1 MNTSYF
7 RISAIGMILIA
18 IMAPIH
24 WAIHILGWMYIIPTG
39 PFAPI
44 FPLLLITAIGLYVGF
59 ILAGI
64 GFFGYYRAYNLT
76 WGLVGFLIP
85 ILFDWALIIV
95 EVDYFIAFW
104 TSLPSIPPLFYPLI
118 ISNELVF
125 WLLKDTVLAFTPI
138 LWSIVV
144 FQVASHTDNKRRT
157 QIAGVLLLVS
167 GIAYLPQIYLDL
179 VGGTLISYFIVIS
192 TGTALLCLA
201 ALLNS
206 LVFFSET
213 SPKLSA

>member
-7 RISAIGMILIA
+7 RIGAIGMILIA

-24 WAIHILGWMYIIPTG
+24 WAIHILGWMYILPTG
-39 PFAPI
+39 PFALI

-64 GFFGYYRAYNLT
+64 GSFGYYRAYNLT
-76 WGLVGFLIP
+76 WGLVGLLIP
-85 ILFDWALIIV
+85 IIFSWALMLV

-104 TSLPSIPPLFYPLI
+104 TSLPSIPPLFYPII

-125 WLLKDTVLAFTPI
+125 WVLKDTVIAFTPI
-138 LWSIVV
+138 LWSIAV
-144 FQVASHTDNKRRT
+144 FLVASHTDNKRRT
-157 QIAGVLLLVS
+157 QIAGTLLLAS

-179 VGGTLISYFIVIS
+179 VGGTLIPYIIVIS
-192 TGTALLCLA
+192 TGTVLLCLA

-206 LVFFSET
+206 FVFLSEK

>member
-1 MNTSYF
+1 MNAPYF
-7 RISAIGMILIA
+7 RLGAIGMILIA

-24 WAIHILGWMYIIPTG
+24 FAIYFFGWMYILPTG
-39 PFAPI
+39 PFAPY
-44 FPLLLITAIGLYVGF
+44 FLLLLITAIVLYVGF

-64 GFFGYYRAYNLT
+64 GFFGYYRVYNLT
-76 WGLVGFLIP
+76 WGIVGFLIP
-85 ILFDWALIIV
+85 ILFGWALIIV

-104 TSLPSIPPLFYPLI
+104 TSLPFIPPLFYPII

-125 WLLKDTVLAFTPI
+125 WVLKDTVLAFTPI
-138 LWSIVV
+138 LWSITV

-157 QIAGVLLLVS
+157 QIAGVLLLAS

-179 VGGTLISYFIVIS
+179 VGGTLIPYVIVIS

-201 ALLNS
+201 ALVNS
-206 LVFFSET
+206 LVFFSEK